1 LCVFSLI
8 AATVVQQRAD
18 ALRAFASR
26 LWLRRLQAKEDWM
39 HVLRFRAFVV
49 VVVCAMASS
58 VNAQNQS
65 AEELSMTGSRR
76 STA

>member
-1 LCVFSLI
+1 MVFE
-8 AATVVQQRAD
+8 
-18 ALRAFASR
+18 R
-26 LWLRRLQAKEDWM
+26 LHRDSGCGGLEAKEDWM

-58 VNAQNQS
+58 ANAQNQS